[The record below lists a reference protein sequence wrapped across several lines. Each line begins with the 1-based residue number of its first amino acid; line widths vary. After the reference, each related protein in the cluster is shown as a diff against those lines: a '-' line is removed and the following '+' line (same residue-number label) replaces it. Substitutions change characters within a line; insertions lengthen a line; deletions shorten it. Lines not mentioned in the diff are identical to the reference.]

1 MALHDDH
8 VPREHVGR
16 DAHETPEAPAR
27 RPRDAPP
34 RPARDD
40 LASRT
45 FGHWRP
51 GPASAWR
58 LATPAVPEP
67 DDPRGP

>member
-1 MALHDDH
+1 MAPHEDH
-8 VPREHVGR
+8 TAREGVEPR
-16 DAHETPEAPAR
+16 APR
-27 RPRDAPP
+27 RQPRDTTP
-34 RPARDD
+34 RSTRDD
-40 LASRT
+40 LGSRT

-58 LATPAVPEP
+58 LATPATPEA